1 MRVLLFPL
9 LAYLIGSISSA
20 VVMARIMGL
29 PDPRT
34 TGSKNPGATNMLR
47 IGGKKAAALTLLG
60 DVLKGVIPV
69 LLAKMLGGGPVL
81 VALAA
86 MGAFLGHLFPLYTGF
101 KGGKGV
107 ATGFGTYIAL
117 SPLVAF
123 IMVGVWIIVAK
134 TSRYSSLGGLSAAAA
149 APILVAIFLKS
160 PPLVIYALASSALL
174 FWRHKENIRRLL
186 NGSESR
192 IGDKN

>member
-1 MRVLLFPL
+1 MRMLLFPL

>member
-1 MRVLLFPL
+1 MRILLFPL

-20 VVMARIMGL
+20 VAIAKIMGL

-34 TGSKNPGATNMLR
+34 TGSKNPGATNILR

-69 LLAKMLGGGPVL
+69 LLAKMLGANPTVL
-81 VALAA
+81 ALVA

-107 ATGFGTYIAL
+107 ATGFGTYVAL
-117 SPLVAF
+117 SPLVALV
-123 IMVGVWIIVAK
+123 MVGVWIIVAK
-134 TSRYSSLGGLSAAAA
+134 ASRYSSLGGLTAAAS
-149 APILVAIFLKS
+149 APILVAIFLNS
-160 PPLVIYALASSALL
+160 APLVIYALASSALL
-174 FWRHKENIRRLL
+174 FWRHRENIRRLL
-186 NGSESR
+186 NGTESR
-192 IGDKN
+192 IGD

>member
-1 MRVLLFPL
+1 MRLLLFPL

-20 VVMARIMGL
+20 VVVARLMGL

-34 TGSKNPGATNMLR
+34 TGSKNPGATNILR

-69 LLAKMLGGGPVL
+69 LLAKMLGGGPTL

-101 KGGKGV
+101 RGGKGV
-107 ATGFGTYIAL
+107 ATGFGTYLAL
-117 SPLVAF
+117 SPLVAL
-123 IMVGVWIIVAK
+123 IMVGIWLIVAK

-149 APILVAIFLKS
+149 APILIAIFLKS
-160 PPLVIYALASSALL
+160 PALIVYAVVSSALL
-174 FWRHKENIRRLL
+174 FWRHRENIRRLL
-186 NGSESR
+186 NGTESR
-192 IGDKN
+192 IGD

>member
-1 MRVLLFPL
+1 MRLLLSPL

-20 VVMARIMGL
+20 VVVARLMGL

-34 TGSKNPGATNMLR
+34 TGSKNPGATNILR

-69 LLAKMLGGGPVL
+69 LLAKMLGGGPTL

-101 KGGKGV
+101 RGGKGV
-107 ATGFGTYIAL
+107 ATGFGTYLAL
-117 SPLVAF
+117 SPLVAL
-123 IMVGVWIIVAK
+123 IMVGIWLIVAK

-149 APILVAIFLKS
+149 APILIAIFLKS
-160 PPLVIYALASSALL
+160 PALIVYAVVSSALL
-174 FWRHKENIRRLL
+174 FWRHRENIRRLL
-186 NGSESR
+186 NGTESR
-192 IGDKN
+192 IGD

>member
-1 MRVLLFPL
+1 MRALLFPL

-20 VVMARIMGL
+20 VVVAKAMGL

-34 TGSKNPGATNMLR
+34 TGSKNPGATNILR
-47 IGGKKAAALTLLG
+47 LGGKKAAALTLLG

-69 LLAKMLGGGPVL
+69 LLAKMLGGGATL

-117 SPLVAF
+117 SPLVALV
-123 IMVGVWIIVAK
+123 MVGVWIIVAK

-160 PPLVIYALASSALL
+160 PPIVIYALISSALL
-174 FWRHKENIRRLL
+174 FWRHRENIRRLL
-186 NGSESR
+186 DGTESR
-192 IGDKN
+192 IGDKH

>member
-1 MRVLLFPL
+1 MRLLLFPL

-20 VVMARIMGL
+20 VVVARLMGL

-34 TGSKNPGATNMLR
+34 TGSKNPGATNILR

-69 LLAKMLGGGPVL
+69 LLAKMAGGGPVL

-101 KGGKGV
+101 RGGKGV

-117 SPLVAF
+117 SPLVAL
-123 IMVGVWIIVAK
+123 IMVGIWLIVAK
-134 TSRYSSLGGLSAAAA
+134 ASRYSSLGGLSAAAA

-160 PPLVIYALASSALL
+160 PALVIYALASSALL
-174 FWRHKENIRRLL
+174 FWRHRDNIRRLL
-186 NGSESR
+186 DGTESR
-192 IGDKN
+192 IGD

>member
-1 MRVLLFPL
+1 MRALLFPL

-117 SPLVAF
+117 SPLVAL
-123 IMVGVWIIVAK
+123 IMVGVWVIVAK

-160 PPLVIYALASSALL
+160 PPLVVYALASSALL